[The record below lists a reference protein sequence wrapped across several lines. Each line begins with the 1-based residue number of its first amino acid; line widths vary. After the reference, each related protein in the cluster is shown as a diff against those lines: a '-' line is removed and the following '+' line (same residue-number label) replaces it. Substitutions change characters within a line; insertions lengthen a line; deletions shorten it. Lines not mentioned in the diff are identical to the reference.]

1 MSAQHSDDISALNC
15 QSIAARTKSDPWQLE
30 PQANA
35 DAHTFLWINRGSG
48 RVHIDGTTRGFA
60 PNSVFFLPSGAIFC
74 FEFTPASSGWTLT
87 IPKGHPS
94 ADHFGDVSFHQ
105 MFHAREDQAKL
116 SGLCD
121 DIYRELASDEA
132 GREVALQAY
141 VSLLAIWLMRR
152 RPEEEQK
159 SSSAQKLMA
168 RFTQLLEQNYASEDS
183 ASDYAQTLSVSPAH
197 LTRICQKTNN
207 KSATTLIQER
217 KVLEAK
223 KNLALTDAKIGQ
235 IALANGFGSAAYFTR
250 VFSQK
255 TGKSPRDFRF
265 DARSRQGDGPRSE

>member
-1 MSAQHSDDISALNC
+1 MSAQHSDNTSALHC

-74 FEFTPASSGWTLT
+74 FEFTPASSGWTIT
-87 IPKGHPS
+87 IPKGYPS
-94 ADHFGDVSFHQ
+94 ADHFGDAAFHQ
-105 MFHAREDQAKL
+105 MF
-116 SGLCD
+116 LCD
-121 DIYRELASDEA
+121 DINRELASDEA

-159 SSSAQKLMA
+159 SSPAQKLMA